1 MEPFPGPRRV
11 PGLRRDELAVL
22 AGLSSDYYSRIE
34 QGRQKHVSVE
44 VLDGLARA
52 LRLTTVE
59 KAHLRDVADPVANLP
74 KAASVL
80 EQRADPGMLRLMSA
94 LDHLPVLLLGQRG
107 EILARNGML
116 CALLGRP
123 LEPGTSFVRYLFL
136 DSMARQRIINW
147 SEFARAS
154 VAGLRFEAGRRPY
167 DRSLFDLID
176 ELRTADGDV
185 ARWWEDSAVR
195 DYASVAKNIRH
206 PAVGDLKFDIEIV
219 TGPHEPDQRLVV
231 YTVQP
236 DSRTA
241 ELVAILA
248 SWGADALSGGL
259 WCVLDANGVPVTAT
273 P

>member
-1 MEPFPGPRRV
+1 
-11 PGLRRDELAVL
+11 
-22 AGLSSDYYSRIE
+22 
-34 QGRQKHVSVE
+34 
-44 VLDGLARA
+44 
-52 LRLTTVE
+52 
-59 KAHLRDVADPVANLP
+59 
-74 KAASVL
+74 
-80 EQRADPGMLRLMSA
+80 
-94 LDHLPVLLLGQRG
+94 
-107 EILARNGML
+107 
-116 CALLGRP
+116 
-123 LEPGTSFVRYLFL
+123 
-136 DSMARQRIINW
+136 MARQRIINW

-167 DRSLFDLID
+167 DRALFDLID

-241 ELVAILA
+241 ELLPILA
-248 SWGADALSGGL
+248 SWGADPLSGGL